1 MTKSKAQILA
11 TDLYVA
17 SDRVEAIVTGMR
29 EHMKDKGVDLDNPP
43 DGSMM
48 MATVPFELLT
58 DLMALA
64 SKSKSLVQEINIITP
79 EEVAVAIAAA
89 QAKDKEDYKV
99 KSDKVSPTD
108 FIKMLGGNQMGN
120 ILEKLR
126 ARAES
131 AKAARAGQGVD
142 TREVDDCECPV
153 CTMRRTVTAALDDG
167 SLSMTQLDLND
178 VPEEVRSAI
187 GNLVKTVLGED
198 VAAPSPST
206 LH

>member
-1 MTKSKAQILA
+1 MTKSKAQVLA
-11 TDLYVA
+11 IDLYVA
-17 SDRVEAIVTGMR
+17 SDRVEAIVSGMR
-29 EHMKDKGVDLDNPP
+29 DHMKAKGVDLDNPP

-48 MATVPFELLT
+48 MATVPFELLN

-79 EEVAVAIAAA
+79 EDVAVAIAAA

-99 KSDKVSPTD
+99 KSDEIGPAD
-108 FIKMLGGNQMGN
+108 FLKMMAGNQMGN

-131 AKAARAGQGVD
+131 AKASRDGAE
-142 TREVDDCECPV
+142 REEDDCECPV
-153 CTMRRTVTAALDDG
+153 CTARRTLSAALDNG
-167 SLSMTQLDLND
+167 TLSMTQLEMND
-178 VPEEVRSAI
+178 MPEDVRAAL
-187 GNLVKTVLGED
+187 GNLVKTVLGD
-198 VAAPSPST
+198 DIAAPAPAF